1 MIRAIFMLI
10 PFLAFA
16 QQSVSLDRSIVAE
29 SISNVHTNHSWNKD
43 VIAETSDG
51 KLVDR
56 QGVLASVADASA
68 EEETAKGIGKI
79 ASAWNKGFSN
89 GVEMLKKK
97 LDDVPRTGR
106 FIGLKFPVI
115 PATSRK
121 FDIYVVSNY
130 YNSAENEDV
139 LFIYFGQ
146 SFTNAPTMVVPYV
159 YESGF
164 TTQRVAGTWTK
175 PGTDDR
181 FSKTRE
187 LSIYRNTEGTVR
199 YKCHKLYVKRPPVL
213 SGIPCNLDPNGV
225 WGGPEGISFGSYL
238 ITVSVGGDVF
248 PTYSGFVTNETL
260 GVVAIFDNGSFN
272 GIVPIGEE
280 EKVK

>member
-1 MIRAIFMLI
+1 MIRAIFILV

-16 QQSVSLDRSIVAE
+16 QQVSLDRSIVAE

-43 VIAETSDG
+43 VIAETLDG
-51 KLVDR
+51 QLVDR

-79 ASAWNKGFSN
+79 AAAWNEGFSN
-89 GVEMLKKK
+89 GVETLKKK

-130 YNSAENEDV
+130 YDSAANEDV

-175 PGTDDR
+175 SGTDDR

-187 LSIYRNTEGTVR
+187 LSIYRNTEGTVS
-199 YKCHKLYVKRPPVL
+199 YKCHKLYVKRPPIL